1 MLPAARDDG
10 VSQSFIPF
18 CRRRAP
24 RERLARVWVDDEENR
39 TKRIFF
45 FFSKVKTVDDK

>member
-10 VSQSFIPF
+10 VPQSFIPF
-18 CRRRAP
+18 CRRRTP
-24 RERLARVWVDDEENR
+24 REWLARVRVDDEANR

-45 FFSKVKTVDDK
+45 FISKNR